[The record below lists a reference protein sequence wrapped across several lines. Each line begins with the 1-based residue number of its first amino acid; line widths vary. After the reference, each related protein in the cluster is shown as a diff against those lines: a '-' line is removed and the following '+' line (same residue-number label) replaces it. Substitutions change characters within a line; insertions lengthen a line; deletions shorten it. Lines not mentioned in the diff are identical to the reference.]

1 MLEYSKPRQICP
13 PHPPLVC
20 MQIEGDE
27 VAQRLLTTRLETQRL
42 RSQIEVLQEQQQAL
56 DQLRRA
62 QEQVGGSWLCCRVPA
77 RPAALPAMRMLQPLP
92 AMQHQLCQSA
102 NAVARQGCIHV
113 AVAPCHQ
120 ISKAAGC
127 LGDSMQDNAQ
137 LFARI
142 CTS

>member
-1 MLEYSKPRQICP
+1 MVVHSKPRQISS
-13 PHPPLVC
+13 PHPTLVC

-56 DQLRRA
+56 DQLRRS

-77 RPAALPAMRMLQPLP
+77 RPAALPAMLMLQPLP

-102 NAVARQGCIHV
+102 NAVARQGCVHV
-113 AVAPCHQ
+113 AVALCHQ
-120 ISKAAGC
+120 KAAAVMGTH
-127 LGDSMQDNAQ
+127 A
-137 LFARI
+137 
-142 CTS
+142 